1 MQVSA
6 AALGRAVR
14 GHWGIENRLHWVLDV
29 SFNEDACRVR
39 ADHGPQN
46 LAVLR
51 HVALNLL
58 RLERSRKGSIATRRF
73 AAALDE
79 AYLAKV
85 LAGVANL
92 QPLVTK

>member
-1 MQVSA
+1 M
-6 AALGRAVR
+6 
-14 GHWGIENRLHWVLDV
+14 LDG
-29 SFNEDACRVR
+29 SCGEDACRVR
-39 ADHGPQN
+39 TDHGPQN

-58 RLERSRKGSIATRRF
+58 RLERRRKGSIATRRF

-79 AYLAKV
+79 AYLAQV
-85 LAGVANL
+85 LAGVADL

>member
-1 MQVSA
+1 M
-6 AALGRAVR
+6 
-14 GHWGIENRLHWVLDV
+14 LDV
-29 SFNEDACRVR
+29 SFAEDACRVR
-39 ADHGPQN
+39 TDHGPQN

-58 RLERSRKGSIATRRF
+58 RLGRTRKGSLATKRF

-79 AYLAKV
+79 TYLAQV
-85 LAGVANL
+85 LAGVAEL